1 MFDDPKKDLK
11 WLEEQL
17 QKEMSQDGEFSE
29 DWLEEE
35 ETDWLDDARELL
47 SEDVP
52 RSRKAYDFDA
62 EEEDGATVYAP
73 PKKKAKTKAEKKV
86 KAKKEKGVGGLVFLL
101 LLELV
106 GIAGVVVWW
115 LLWLL

>member
-1 MFDDPKKDLK
+1 MVDDPKKDLK

-17 QKEMSQDGEFSE
+17 QEESQDGEFSE

-35 ETDWLDDARELL
+35 KTDWLDDARELL
-47 SEDVP
+47 SEDAP

-62 EEEDGATVYAP
+62 EDEDEATVYAP